1 MKKILKYFTLISVAS
16 LMAVNFAS
24 ASQQQA
30 SLRESFDK
38 IKESVQEVNE
48 GTKNLI
54 TAKEQENLSPAEK
67 EKEELNLRLEVY
79 GKILNLSTK
88 ETKDALDQLKALG
101 NLNEKAS
108 FLREQLAQKFEGFLE
123 FYNEQKKTLEK
134 PEKIA
139 IQQAQDNAGQNQA
152 IDLSRIKEMA
162 QFFKDWREAIYLPEL
177 KVATN
182 FLQINRQK
190 TTMEMAENRFKKI
203 TSDIKKLKK
212 INFKGVNELGKYL
225 DLAANYLKE
234 ARDLR
239 QEAEN
244 NFWLIMAS
252 STITTA
258 SSTATST
265 SIEIATS
272 TEEIANP
279 AGDTASTSVSTS
291 ISISTEDQFLSI
303 KSLMGQSLNK
313 IKEAYQIFIEMSNF
327 VKKLLI

>member
-30 SLRESFDK
+30 SLQESFDK

-123 FYNEQKKTLEK
+123 FYNEQKRPWK
-134 PEKIA
+134 
-139 IQQAQDNAGQNQA
+139 N
-152 IDLSRIKEMA
+152 
-162 QFFKDWREAIYLPEL
+162 L
-177 KVATN
+177 KKSPFN
-182 FLQINRQK
+182 KLK
-190 TTMEMAENRFKKI
+190 TTR
-203 TSDIKKLKK
+203 
-212 INFKGVNELGKYL
+212 GKT
-225 DLAANYLKE
+225 
-234 ARDLR
+234 RR
-239 QEAEN
+239 
-244 NFWLIMAS
+244 LICR
-252 STITTA
+252 
-258 SSTATST
+258 
-265 SIEIATS
+265 E
-272 TEEIANP
+272 
-279 AGDTASTSVSTS
+279 
-291 ISISTEDQFLSI
+291 
-303 KSLMGQSLNK
+303 
-313 IKEAYQIFIEMSNF
+313 
-327 VKKLLI
+327 